1 MKKTLSI
8 LGSTGSIGNSVFK
21 IIDKRK
27 KLFRINLLAA
37 NKNYL
42 KILNQI
48 RKYKPNIFVVNDKQ
62 TYNKLKKIKFKNT
75 KILNNFTFKKI
86 KKSDFTISAIPGITG
101 LHPTLEMIKSSKKI
115 LIANKE
121 SIICGWKLIKQ
132 VSKKYNTSIVPID
145 SEHFSLF
152 QLLKNHKLK
161 EIRKIYI
168 TASGG
173 PFLNYKVD
181 QFKSINPKKALNHPK
196 WKMGKKISVDSA
208 TLMNKMLELIEA
220 QKLFGIPNDKIDI
233 LVHPNSLVHAI
244 IELENGLSKFIHHE
258 TTMLIPL
265 ANAIFEDGLNIK
277 NFYKINERKIIEN
290 LKFKKVDK
298 KIFPIIKIKDKL
310 NKYNSSPIIIN
321 ASNEVL
327 VDHFLQKKIPFLAIF
342 KIIMSI
348 LRDRNYKKYAIRN
361 PKNINQIIDIDLWAK
376 RKTIEKITAKYG

>member
-21 IIDKRK
+21 IINKRK
-27 KLFRINLLAA
+27 KLFKINLLAA
-37 NKNYL
+37 DKNYL

-62 TYNKLKKIKFKNT
+62 TYNNLKKIKFKNT
-75 KILNNFTFKKI
+75 KILNNFAFKKI

-101 LHPTLEMIKSSKKI
+101 LHPTLKMIKSSKKI

-132 VSKKYNTSIVPID
+132 VSKKFNTSIVPID
-145 SEHFSLF
+145 SEHFSLL

-173 PFLNYKVD
+173 PFLNYKVN

-233 LVHPNSLVHAI
+233 LIHPNSLVHAI
-244 IELENGLSKFIHHE
+244 IELENGLNKFIHHE

-265 ANAIFEDGLNIK
+265 ANAIFEDDLNIK
-277 NFYKINERKIIEN
+277 NFYKINKRKIIEN
-290 LKFKKVDK
+290 LKFEKVDK
-298 KIFPIIKIKDKL
+298 RIFPIIKIKDKL

-376 RKTIEKITAKYG
+376 RKTIEKIIAKYG

>member
-37 NKNYL
+37 NKNYS
-42 KILNQI
+42 KILKQI
-48 RKYKPNIFVVNDKQ
+48 KKYKPNFFVVKNEQ
-62 TYNKLKKIKFKNT
+62 TYKKLKRINFKNT
-75 KILNNFTFKKI
+75 LILKNFDFKKI
-86 KKSDFTISAIPGITG
+86 KKSDLTISAIPGIAG
-101 LHPTLEMIKSSKKI
+101 LYPTLKMIKSSKKI

-121 SIICGWKLIKQ
+121 SIICGWPLIKQ
-132 VSKKYNTSIVPID
+132 ATKKFNTSIVPID

-152 QLLKNHKLK
+152 QLLKNHKLN

-173 PFLNYKVD
+173 PFLNYKAN
-181 QFKSINPKKALNHPK
+181 QFKTINPKKALNHPK
-196 WKMGKKISVDSA
+196 WKMGKKVSVDSA

-220 QKLFGIPNDKIDI
+220 QKLFEIPNNKIDI
-233 LVHPNSLVHAI
+233 LIHPNSLVHAI
-244 IELENGLSKFIHHE
+244 IELENGLTKFIHHE
-258 TTMLIPL
+258 TTMIIPL
-265 ANAIFEDGLNIK
+265 ANAIFDDDLRIK
-277 NFYKINERKIIEN
+277 NFYQINENKIIEN
-290 LKFKKVDK
+290 LQFQKVDK

-310 NKYNSSPIIIN
+310 NEYISSPIIIN

-327 VDHFLQKKIPFLAIF
+327 VDQFLKKKIPFLAIF

-361 PKNINQIIDIDLWAK
+361 PKNINQINDIDLWAK
-376 RKTIEKITAKYG
+376 RKTTEKIFANYG